1 MNFPVIYTL
10 LMFFAWYSEGKPAQ
24 PLLTFNSE
32 TEIFELNKDLLLEIA
47 ELQQPIRVIAVIGDA
62 RIGKSTTLN
71 LINHIWSGANQ
82 TYIEEVFKTGD
93 TLLPVTRDV
102 WAQVIQPRD
111 EQGGNVV
118 LLDVEGTNLG
128 DDALTTHLSMFTA
141 LISSGL
147 NLFVREMVHNNN
159 LHFLFHMSRLSD
171 LVFPNI
177 SLENFPKLQV
187 VIRQGSLKD
196 PGEGKT
202 IEDYTRDSIVGAS
215 FQKNMKEEKQ
225 IIAKHFPRNQISVIK
240 IPYLQERERDLLS
253 YFEKLSKLQYWGV
266 MERLVEKFKQFPVK
280 KTLGGSYI
288 DGQALVELTVRLIE
302 TMNKNSWPDFGSVYH
317 TIEKNICSRSYI
329 KFVEPLFAELTA
341 DTIEAKLEDTL
352 RAFEM
357 ECVLENE
364 IAAARSDLQHIVEE
378 KRKVEELERKAKEA
392 ESERLA
398 AEKRRE
404 EQEKKF
410 QHELAIK
417 EDLIAKVKREKE
429 EAQLKEKNF
438 KQLHEEQLKT
448 IAMLQEQMRR
458 KKSGWLGAIV
468 PVIAGFAGAALLSD
482 RDLKRNITT
491 ISHSPYSVIKLEGAC
506 WEWNEIAEKTFGLT
520 GEECGVIAQEVKKLY
535 SFAVTRGKD
544 GYLMVRYDLLH
555 EIMDSYLQSTS
566 QERQS
571 RINKPGKLLF

>member
-10 LMFFAWYSEGKPAQ
+10 LMLFAWYSEGKPAQ
-24 PLLTFNSE
+24 PLLSFNSE
-32 TEIFELNKDLLLEIA
+32 TEIFELNEDLLLEIA

-147 NLFVREMVHNNN
+147 NLFVREMVQNNN

-215 FQKNMKEEKQ
+215 SQKNMKEERR

-253 YFEKLSKLQYWGV
+253 DFEKLSKLQYWGV
-266 MERLVEKFKQFPVK
+266 MERLVEKLKQFPVK
-280 KTLGGSYI
+280 KTLRGSYI
-288 DGQALVELTVRLIE
+288 DGQALVELTGRLIE
-302 TMNKNSWPDFGSVYH
+302 TMNKNSWPDFGSVYD

-364 IAAARSDLQHIVEE
+364 IAAARSDLQRIVEE
-378 KRKVEELERKAKEA
+378 KRKDEELERKAKEA

-404 EQEKKF
+404 EQE
-410 QHELAIK
+410 HELAIK
-417 EDLIAKVKREKE
+417 EDQIAKVKREKE

-438 KQLHEEQLKT
+438 KQLLEEQLKT
-448 IAMLQEQMRR
+448 IAMLQEQLRR

-506 WEWNEIAEKTFGLT
+506 WEWNEIAEKTFGLI
-520 GEECGVIAQEVKKLY
+520 GEECGVIAQEAKKLY

>member
-1 MNFPVIYTL
+1 MNSPVFYSL
-10 LMFFAWYSEGKPAQ
+10 LMLCAWYSEGKPGQ
-24 PLLTFNSE
+24 PLLTFNDE
-32 TEIFELNKDLLLEIA
+32 TEMFELNKDLLLEIA
-47 ELQQPIRVIAVIGDA
+47 ELQRPIRVIAAIGDS

-93 TLLPVTRDV
+93 TLTRVTRGV

-128 DDALTTHLSMFTA
+128 DDGLTTHLSMFTA
-141 LISSGL
+141 LVSSGL
-147 NLFVREMVHNNN
+147 NLFVRDMVQNNN
-159 LHFLFHMSRLSD
+159 LHFLFQMSRLSD

-187 VIRQGSLKD
+187 IIRHGTLKA
-196 PGEGKT
+196 PREGKS
-202 IEDYTRDSIVGAS
+202 IEDYTRDSIVEPS
-215 FQKNMKEEKQ
+215 FEKSKKEERQ
-225 IIAKHFPRNQISVIK
+225 IIAKHFPRNQISVIQ
-240 IPYLQERERDLLS
+240 IPCLEKRQLELLNS
-253 YFEKLSKLQYWGV
+253 FDKLSKEEYWGA

-288 DGQALVELTVRLIE
+288 DGQALVELAVRLTE
-302 TMNKNSWPDFGSVYH
+302 TMNKNSWPDFGSVYD

-341 DTIEAKLEDTL
+341 GIIEAKLEDTL
-352 RAFEM
+352 RAFKM
-357 ECVLENE
+357 DCVLESE
-364 IAAARSDLQHIVEE
+364 IAAAQKDIWRIVEE

-404 EQEKKF
+404 EQEQKF
-410 QHELAIK
+410 QHELLVK
-417 EDLIAKVKREKE
+417 EHQIAKVKKEKE
-429 EAQLKEKNF
+429 EAELKERKL

-448 IAMLQEQMRR
+448 IALLQEKM
-458 KKSGWLGAIV
+458 KKKGGWLNMFI
-468 PVIAGFAGAALLSD
+468 PVAAGVAGAALLSD

-491 ISHSPYSVIKLEGAC
+491 LPHSPYSVIGLEAAC
-506 WEWNEIAEKTFGLT
+506 WEWNEIANKTFGLT
-520 GEECGVIAQEVKKLY
+520 GEECGVIAQEVKKLHPR
-535 SFAVTRGKD
+535 AVTGGKD
-544 GYLMVRYDLLH
+544 GYLLVRYDVLH
-555 EIMDSYLQSTS
+555 EIMNSY
-566 QERQS
+566 
-571 RINKPGKLLF
+571 

>member
-1 MNFPVIYTL
+1 MNLPVFYTF
-10 LMFFAWYSEGKPAQ
+10 LMLCAWYSEGKPAQ

-32 TEIFELNKDLLLEIA
+32 TEMFELNKDLLLEIA
-47 ELQQPIRVIAVIGDA
+47 ELQRPIRVIAVVGDA

-93 TLLPVTRDV
+93 TFLPVTRDV

-141 LISSGL
+141 LVSSGL
-147 NLFVREMVHNNN
+147 NLFVREMVQNNN
-159 LHFLFHMSRLSD
+159 LHFLLHMSRLSD
-171 LVFPNI
+171 LVFPSI

-196 PGEGKT
+196 PGQGKT
-202 IEDYTRDSIVGAS
+202 IEDYTRDCIVEPS
-215 FQKNMKEEKQ
+215 FQKNMKEERQ
-225 IIAKHFPRNQISVIK
+225 TIAKHFPRNQISVMQ
-240 IPYLQERERDLLS
+240 IPYLQERERNLLS
-253 YFEKLSKLQYWGV
+253 DFEKLSKLQYWGA

-288 DGQALVELTVRLIE
+288 DGQALVELAVRLTE
-302 TMNKNSWPDFGSVYH
+302 TMNKNSWPDFGSVYD
-317 TIEKNICSRSYI
+317 TIEKNVCSRSFI

-341 DTIEAKLEDTL
+341 DIIEAKLEDTL
-352 RAFEM
+352 RAFKM

-364 IAAARSDLQHIVEE
+364 IAAAREDLQRIIEE
-378 KRKVEELERKAKEA
+378 KRKVEELERKAKE
-392 ESERLA
+392 EERERLA

-410 QHELAIK
+410 QHDLAIK
-417 EDLIAKVKREKE
+417 EDQIAKVKKEKE
-429 EAQLKEKNF
+429 AAELKEKNF
-438 KQLHEEQLKT
+438 KRLHEEQLKT
-448 IAMLQEQMRR
+448 IALLQQEM
-458 KKSGWLGAIV
+458 KKKRSGWLDIIV
-468 PVIAGFAGAALLSD
+468 PVVAGIAGAAMFSD

-491 ISHSPYSVIKLEGAC
+491 LPHSPYSVIKLEGAC
-506 WEWNEIAEKTFGLT
+506 WEWNEVANKTFGLT
-520 GEECGVIAQEVKKLY
+520 GKECGVIAQEVKKLY
-535 SFAVTRGKD
+535 PLAVTRKD

-555 EIMDSYLQSTS
+555 EIMNSYLQSTWK
-566 QERQS
+566 ER
-571 RINKPGKLLF
+571 